1 MPPRR
6 PRRKAAIE
14 ATARFGAEARGNR
27 RYQAR
32 RQNQEEEHTP
42 SVDVVSDKAEEE
54 PAEDNEEEEEEEE
67 EDLEMKEDE
76 GPSQGEE
83 GKNAA
88 PRENEGEASTAPVP
102 EKVSF
107 NLYILYESHESAA
120 LTGPATSL
128 DVIISKPIP
137 A

>member
-14 ATARFGAEARGNR
+14 ATARFGAEARGSR

-32 RQNQEEEHTP
+32 RQNQEHTP

-54 PAEDNEEEEEEEE
+54 PAEEQKEEEEE

-76 GPSQGEE
+76 GHSQGKEE
-83 GKNAA
+83 PAA
-88 PRENEGEASTAPVP
+88 ERQNEGEASTAPVP
-102 EKVSF
+102 EKVSSNF
-107 NLYILYESHESAA
+107 
-120 LTGPATSL
+120 
-128 DVIISKPIP
+128 V
-137 A
+137 